1 MDAQTP
7 EHISLG
13 VTDLSISPLGMG
25 TNAWGF
31 SNRADPDKGPTFDAA
46 IASGVNFIDTAEVYN
61 FGGSERTVGLSIQKS
76 RPDVVLATKFF
87 PYPWRL
93 SKSSLTTALRRSLKR
108 LGIPQVDLYILHFPI
123 PPVPLETWVEAL
135 ADVQQ
140 AGLTRAVGIS
150 NCSLDQMRRA
160 HAVFARHDIHLA
172 SDQVEYSLLHRTP
185 EHSGLLEA
193 CRELGVTMVAYRPL
207 GYGLLTGKYRLEN
220 LPAVLHGRLIR
231 KADLLRVTPLLDLLR
246 ELARNHDK
254 TLSQIAL
261 NWIVRKGAVPI
272 PGAKNPFQAAENA
285 GALGWRLTPAEIA
298 ALDRVSE
305 PLQNE

>member
-160 HAVFARHDIHLA
+160 HAVLARHGISLA
-172 SDQVEYSLLHRTP
+172 SNQVEYSLLHRTS

-193 CRELGVTMVAYRPL
+193 CRQLGVTMVAYRPL